1 MTKRVN
7 IKNISV
13 GKGCPL
19 VFIAGPCVIESY
31 ESCLKLAEKMKIV
44 FESQK
49 ISFIFKASYD
59 KANRTS
65 VNSYRGPG
73 VKEGMK
79 ILSDIKKRLDI
90 PVLSDV
96 HCKEDIP
103 TVAGI
108 LDVIQIPAFLCRQ
121 TDLILSAGKTGK
133 PINIKKG
140 QFLAPWDMKAVVEKI
155 QSTGNEDILLTERGT
170 CFGYNNLVSDM
181 RSLVIMR
188 ELGYPVIYDATHS
201 VQLPGGQGNAS
212 GGERN
217 MVAPLARAAV
227 ATGCDGVFLEVHETP
242 EKALS
247 DAKPP
252 DYLILPKIH
261 VQKGLPFGIDVG
273 AVFSTVPGSNIT
285 LFGGEV
291 KYAVLKGSI
300 VSPAVAV
307 RGTYTTLSGVDDIDA
322 STYSLDAS
330 VSKGF
335 GPITPYA
342 GLGQVWI
349 SASEN
354 VNDSLINLDDVST
367 SATKLFLGAKLKIL
381 LVSIVLQADIS
392 DVNMYSARA
401 NVSF

>member
-1 MTKRVN
+1 MTKLVN

-13 GKGCPL
+13 GKGYPL

-201 VQLPGGQGNAS
+201 VQLPGGQGNVS

-217 MVAPLARAAV
+217 MVMPLARAAV
-227 ATGCDGVFLEVHETP
+227 ATGCDGLFLEVHENP
-242 EKALS
+242 EKSLS
-247 DAKPP
+247 DAETM
-252 DYLILPKIH
+252 LSIQALPNLLEQALEIH
-261 VQKGLPFGIDVG
+261 RVV
-273 AVFSTVPGSNIT
+273 
-285 LFGGEV
+285 
-291 KYAVLKGSI
+291 
-300 VSPAVAV
+300 
-307 RGTYTTLSGVDDIDA
+307 TTD
-322 STYSLDAS
+322 T
-330 VSKGF
+330 
-335 GPITPYA
+335 
-342 GLGQVWI
+342 
-349 SASEN
+349 
-354 VNDSLINLDDVST
+354 
-367 SATKLFLGAKLKIL
+367 
-381 LVSIVLQADIS
+381 
-392 DVNMYSARA
+392 
-401 NVSF
+401 

>member
-1 MTKRVN
+1 MTKLVN

-13 GKGCPL
+13 GKGYPL

-247 DAKPP
+247 DAST
-252 DYLILPKIH
+252 ILPLKDLSVLLKQVLEIH
-261 VQKGLPFGIDVG
+261 KVVQ
-273 AVFSTVPGSNIT
+273 T
-285 LFGGEV
+285 
-291 KYAVLKGSI
+291 
-300 VSPAVAV
+300 
-307 RGTYTTLSGVDDIDA
+307 
-322 STYSLDAS
+322 
-330 VSKGF
+330 
-335 GPITPYA
+335 
-342 GLGQVWI
+342 I
-349 SASEN
+349 S
-354 VNDSLINLDDVST
+354 
-367 SATKLFLGAKLKIL
+367 
-381 LVSIVLQADIS
+381 
-392 DVNMYSARA
+392 
-401 NVSF
+401 

>member
-31 ESCLKLAEKMKIV
+31 ESCLKLAEKLKII

-49 ISFIFKASYD
+49 VPFIFKASYD

-65 VNSYRGPG
+65 VSSYRGPG

-79 ILSDIKKRLDI
+79 ILSDVKKRLDI

-108 LDVIQIPAFLCRQ
+108 LDIIQIPAFLCRQ
-121 TDLILSAGKTGK
+121 TDLILSAGETGK

-155 QSTGNEDILLTERGT
+155 QSTGNENILLTERGT

-247 DAKPP
+247 DASTM
-252 DYLILPKIH
+252 LPLKDLSVLLKQVLEIH
-261 VQKGLPFGIDVG
+261 RVVQ
-273 AVFSTVPGSNIT
+273 T
-285 LFGGEV
+285 
-291 KYAVLKGSI
+291 
-300 VSPAVAV
+300 
-307 RGTYTTLSGVDDIDA
+307 
-322 STYSLDAS
+322 
-330 VSKGF
+330 
-335 GPITPYA
+335 
-342 GLGQVWI
+342 I
-349 SASEN
+349 S
-354 VNDSLINLDDVST
+354 
-367 SATKLFLGAKLKIL
+367 
-381 LVSIVLQADIS
+381 
-392 DVNMYSARA
+392 
-401 NVSF
+401 